1 MRVPL
6 SWLAE
11 LIPLSVDPS
20 DEEAVKAL
28 GETFDDLGLVVEAIE
43 PVGPQ
48 WEGVMVARVLSI
60 DAIAGADRIRRVV
73 VDAGGEEPVEVV
85 CGAFNFSVGD
95 LVPLATVGAR
105 LPGDFVIGERRMRG
119 ITSHGMLCS
128 PAELR
133 LSDDHAGILVLG
145 QGEEPAIGVELGRA
159 LGMERDV
166 VYDLEVSA
174 NRPDALSMVGVARD
188 VGARLGLPFR
198 LPEVARAWEAP
209 PGEGGGPPVAEL
221 ASVTLEA
228 PELCPRLAAAV
239 VTGVRVEPSPEWL
252 ARRLTLAGMRPVN
265 CVVDASNYVMLE
277 LGQPTHPYDLDRLDG
292 HGLLVRAAR
301 PGETV
306 VTLDGVE
313 RTLGTGSGGGRSG
326 DGPHSDEDCLI
337 CAATGEPV
345 GIAGIMG
352 GADTEIRESTTRV
365 LLESAYFDPMA
376 VARTAAR
383 LGLRS
388 EASTRFERGA
398 DPGGIERAIARFLEL
413 LGAAGAKDGEGGTSG
428 VEPRPTVARG
438 LLDARGEVPT
448 PPVVVVRTER
458 VNALLGTD
466 LSDEAVHGYLRPLG
480 FDVRPTGAGVAEVTV
495 PGFRPDSRQ
504 EVDLVEEVARHH
516 GYARIARTTRR
527 SPEVGG
533 LTPHQH
539 LRRRVRGALL
549 EVGALECRTGS
560 LLAPADH
567 TRSGLAGPAVEVG
580 NPLTQEESVLRRT
593 LLPGLLKVLAYN
605 AARRG
610 GEVRCFEVGHVFDLP
625 PEGAQLPREADH
637 VAAVLARPGDDARAA
652 VLAWR
657 SLAEALRL
665 SEVRLEAA
673 SPPGLHPTRSALLVA
688 PGSLA
693 LGAVGEV
700 SPEVVSAF
708 GLSGRVGFLELDL
721 DVLEGAPRRP
731 ALARPVSSFPSSDI
745 DLAFAVEE
753 GVPAGAV
760 EATLAQAAGELLE
773 SIDLFDV
780 FRDRQRGDG
789 LRSLAWH
796 LRFAALDRTL
806 TDQEVAQVRARCI
819 EAVEAAHPAKLRG

>member
-20 DEEAVKAL
+20 DAEAVKAL
-28 GETFDDLGLVVEAIE
+28 AETFDDLGLVVEGIE
-43 PVGPQ
+43 PLGPE
-48 WEGVMVARVLSI
+48 WEGVVVARVVSI
-60 DAIAGADRIRRVV
+60 DAIAGADRIRRVM
-73 VDAGGEEPVEVV
+73 VDAGGAAPVEVV
-85 CGAFNFSVGD
+85 CGAFNFGVGD

-105 LPGDFVIGERRMRG
+105 LPGDFVISERRMRG
-119 ITSHGMLCS
+119 VTSQGMLCS

-133 LSDDHAGILVLG
+133 LSDDHAGILILDPAPDLALGTDLG
-145 QGEEPAIGVELGRA
+145 QA

-188 VGARLGLPFR
+188 VGARLGLPFGR
-198 LPEVARAWEAP
+198 PEAVRAWEAP
-209 PGEGGGPPVAEL
+209 PGASGQAVATGL

-228 PELCPRLAAAV
+228 PQLCPRLAAAV
-239 VTGVRVEPSPEWL
+239 ITGVRVGPSPQWL
-252 ARRLTLAGMRPVN
+252 TRRLTLAGMRPVN

-277 LGQPTHPYDLDRLDG
+277 LGQPTHPYDLDHLDG
-292 HGLLVRAAR
+292 QGLLVRAAR
-301 PGETV
+301 PGETL

-313 RTLGTGSGGGRSG
+313 RTLGTGSGAGRSG
-326 DGPHSDEDCLI
+326 AGSSSSDDCLI

-352 GADTEIRESTTRV
+352 GADTEIRQTTTRV
-365 LLESAYFDPMA
+365 LLESAYFDPMT
-376 VARTAAR
+376 VARTAGR
-383 LGLRS
+383 LGLRT

-413 LGAAGAKDGEGGTSG
+413 LGAVGAQDGASG
-428 VEPRPTVARG
+428 PEPRPSVARG

-448 PPVVVVRTER
+448 PPTVTLRTER

-480 FDVRPTGAGVAEVTV
+480 FDVRATGPGVAEVAV
-495 PGFRPDSRQ
+495 PGFRPDCRQ

-516 GYARIARTTRR
+516 GYSRIARTTRR

-533 LTPHQH
+533 LTAHER
-539 LRRRVRGALL
+539 LRRRVREALVG
-549 EVGALECRTGS
+549 VGALECRTGS

-567 TRSGLAGPAVEVG
+567 TRSGLSGPAVEVA

-605 AARRG
+605 TARRG
-610 GEVRCFEVGHVFDLP
+610 AEVRLFEVGHVFELP

-637 VAAVLARPGDDARAA
+637 LGAVLAGPGDDARAA

-657 SLAEALRL
+657 SLAEVLRL
-665 SEVRLEAA
+665 SDVRLEAA
-673 SPPGLHPTRSALLVA
+673 SPPGLHPTRAAQLVA
-688 PGSLA
+688 PGPVL
-693 LGAVGEV
+693 LGTVGEV
-700 SPEVVSAF
+700 SPEVASAF
-708 GLSGRVGFLELDL
+708 ALSGRVGFLELDL
-721 DVLEGAPRRP
+721 EALERAPTRP
-731 ALARPVSSFPSSDI
+731 ALARPVSPFPASDI
-745 DLAFAVEE
+745 DLAFSVEE

-760 EATLAQAAGELLE
+760 EATLTQAAGELLE
-773 SIDLFDV
+773 SIALFDV
-780 FRDRQRGDG
+780 FRGDRSGVR

-806 TDQEVAQVRARCI
+806 TDQEVAAVRTRCI
-819 EAVEAAHPAKLRG
+819 EAVEAAHPAKLRA

>member
-1 MRVPL
+1 
-6 SWLAE
+6 
-11 LIPLSVDPS
+11 
-20 DEEAVKAL
+20 
-28 GETFDDLGLVVEAIE
+28 
-43 PVGPQ
+43 
-48 WEGVMVARVLSI
+48 
-60 DAIAGADRIRRVV
+60 
-73 VDAGGEEPVEVV
+73 
-85 CGAFNFSVGD
+85 
-95 LVPLATVGAR
+95 
-105 LPGDFVIGERRMRG
+105 
-119 ITSHGMLCS
+119 
-128 PAELR
+128 
-133 LSDDHAGILVLG
+133 
-145 QGEEPAIGVELGRA
+145 
-159 LGMERDV
+159 MERDV

-198 LPEVARAWEAP
+198 QPEAARVWEAP
-209 PGEGGGPPVAEL
+209 PGEGGGPPATEL

-265 CVVDASNYVMLE
+265 RVVDASNYVMLE
-277 LGQPTHPYDLDRLDG
+277 LGQPTHPYDLDRLAG

-301 PGETV
+301 PGETL

-313 RTLGTGSGGGRSG
+313 RTLGTGSAAAGRAG
-326 DGPHSDEDCLI
+326 DGPRSDEDCLI

-352 GADTEIRESTTRV
+352 GADTEIRETTTRV
-365 LLESAYFDPMA
+365 LLECAYFDPMS

-413 LGAAGAKDGEGGTSG
+413 LGVTAPGQDGEGEASG
-428 VEPRPTVARG
+428 AEARPIVAPG

-448 PPVVVVRTER
+448 PPVVVLRTER
-458 VNALLGTD
+458 VNALLGTELRD
-466 LSDEAVHGYLRPLG
+466 LAVYRYLRPLG
-480 FDVRPTGAGVAEVTV
+480 FDVEPTGDGVAEVTV
-495 PGFRPDSRQ
+495 PGFRPDARQ

-533 LTPHQH
+533 LTAHQR

-549 EVGALECRTGS
+549 EAGALECRTGS

-567 TRSGLAGPAVEVG
+567 ARSGLSGPAVEVA
-580 NPLTQEESVLRRT
+580 NPLTQEESVLRKT

-610 GEVRCFEVGHVFDLP
+610 AEIRLFEVGHVFELP
-625 PEGAQLPREADH
+625 LEGAQLPREADH

-657 SLAEALRL
+657 SLAEVLRL
-665 SEVRLEAA
+665 SDVRLEAA
-673 SPPGLHPTRSALLVA
+673 SPPGLHPTRSAVLLA
-688 PGSLA
+688 PGSLV

-700 SPEVVSAF
+700 SPDVVSAF
-708 GLSGRVGFLELDL
+708 GLSGRVGVLELDL
-721 DVLEGAPRRP
+721 DQLERAPRSP
-731 ALARPVSSFPSSDI
+731 ALARPVSPFPSSDI

-760 EATLAQAAGELLE
+760 EATLAEAAGELLE
-773 SIDLFDV
+773 SIELFDV
-780 FRDRQRGDG
+780 FRDDQRGGG

-819 EAVEAAHPAKLRG
+819 EAVEAAHPAKLRT